1 MEGTRF
7 YETGRKIAGP
17 VLRAILRAQVEGQ
30 QHIPTTGPVI
40 IAANHLSFFD
50 SIILPATSPRP
61 ITFLAKSE
69 YFTGS
74 GISGAWN
81 RFFFTAVGAIPV
93 DREEIRAAQK
103 SLDLALGVL
112 SGQGAFGI
120 YPEGTRSRDGRLY
133 RGHSGIGHLVL
144 ESGAPVVPVGLR
156 GTDRIQ
162 PVGSSFPRPAKV
174 GVRFG
179 EALYLQ
185 EKYAGMPKGKARREI
200 ADEVMRAVHALSG
213 QEWAGE
219 YNVRSTTETD

>member
-7 YETGRKIAGP
+7 YETGRRIAGP
-17 VLRAILRAQVEGQ
+17 VLRAVLRAQVDGQ
-30 QHIPTTGPVI
+30 ENVPTTGPVI

-50 SIILPATSPRP
+50 SIILPITSPRP
-61 ITFLAKSE
+61 ITFLAKAE
-69 YFTGS
+69 YFTGT
-74 GISGAWN
+74 GLSGAWN

-93 DREEIRAAQK
+93 DREEARAAQK

-112 SGQGAFGI
+112 ADQRVFGI

-156 GTDRIQ
+156 GTERIQ
-162 PVGSSFPRPAKV
+162 PVGASFPRPAKV
-174 GVRFG
+174 EVHFG
-179 EALYLQ
+179 RPLYLR
-185 EKYAGMPKGKARREI
+185 EKYSGKPRGTARREI
-200 ADEVMRAVHALSG
+200 ADEVMRAIHALSG

-219 YNVRSTTETD
+219 HNTRPATQND